1 MAYDEL
7 VAQRIRDEIGEHP
20 GLSERKMFGGLAFL
34 IDGHMAVVASGQGGM
49 MVRMAPDVADR
60 AVASGHGALAVMR
73 GRAMPGWLRLAG
85 SELDDSGG
93 LAAWIDKSLAFVTML
108 PPKH

>member
-34 IDGHMAVVASGQGGM
+34 IEGHIAVVASGQGGM
-49 MVRMAPDVADR
+49 MVRVDPATADR
-60 AVASGHGALAVMR
+60 AVASGHGELAVMR
-73 GRAMPGWLRLAG
+73 GRAMRGWLRLAG
-85 SELDDSGG
+85 SELDDPGDLSGWIDQG
-93 LAAWIDKSLAFVTML
+93 LAFAATL